1 MRHYLVQYNTDDKSG
16 ATVFVKAP
24 GPKQAVERLADRLMP
39 HGKLYGSF
47 KVTTLKSGIQLAA
60 SAVKTYYCSMGRTVE
75 RISAE

>member
-1 MRHYLVQYNTDDKSG
+1 MRHYLVQHNIDDKSG
-16 ATVFVKAP
+16 AIVFIKAP
-24 GPKQAVERLADRLMP
+24 GPKQAVARLANKLLP

-47 KVTTLKSGIQLAA
+47 KVTTLKSGIQLGA